1 MQVTVT
7 KDEALIREF
16 KVAVAAADLDQR
28 FERRLSDLA
37 RTVSIKGFRP
47 GKVPV
52 ALVRKKYGGALKS
65 EVLEETIN
73 ETSAAVIKDH
83 GLRPALAPKLEI
95 TAPGDG
101 GDLEFTLAVE
111 LLPEIPAPELGGMEL
126 ERRVAEVTD
135 EHVEKT
141 LMRIAEAVRPV
152 VPIDAPRPAE
162 AGDIATVDLVAAEG
176 TPLPVEGDGRGLKV
190 AVGVEG
196 TPPALGEQLTGLA
209 IGETRTV
216 SITFPETYAVAACR
230 GQTLD
235 YDVTLNALEVRAPA
249 VLDDA
254 FAEKLGFSTID
265 EVRAAA
271 RSEHE
276 QELSRLSRQHL
287 KRALLDRLAETA
299 SFDLPPGL
307 VEREYQHV
315 CSQLA
320 AKPDGGGAHGQGH
333 DHDHDHDHA
342 ACGHDHDHDHENAH
356 PHPHDHAH
364 AHEPSE
370 DREQAPAPAVV
381 LTAEQEREYRA
392 LAERRVRLGLLLA
405 EVGRQNNLKVSPEEL
420 SRAVVAEARR
430 YPGQEHAVFEYFR
443 NNAQAREALAAP
455 LLEDKVVDF
464 MLELARVTETRVTAE
479 ELLAGEDDGASALA
493 PDGAATTP
501 G

>member
-1 MQVTVT
+1 MQVTLT

-16 KVAVAAADLDQR
+16 KVAVPAADLDQR
-28 FERRLSDLA
+28 FEQRLSDLA

-83 GLRPALAPKLEI
+83 GLRPALTPKLEI

-111 LLPEIPAPELGGMEL
+111 LLPEIPAPELGGIEL
-126 ERRVAEVTD
+126 ERRVAEVSN

-162 AGDIATVDLVAAEG
+162 AGDIATVDLVAADD

-190 AVGVEG
+190 LVGVEG
-196 TPPALGEQLTGLA
+196 MPPALGEQLTGLA
-209 IGETRTV
+209 IGDSRTV
-216 SITFPETYAVAACR
+216 SITFPATYAIAACR

-235 YDVTLNALEVRAPA
+235 YEVTLNALEVRAPA

-254 FAEKLGFSTID
+254 FAKKLGFSTID

-271 RSEHE
+271 RTEHE
-276 QELSRLSRQHL
+276 QELARLSRQRL
-287 KRALLDRLAETA
+287 KRALLDRLAETV
-299 SFDLPPGL
+299 SFELPPGL

-320 AKPDGGGAHGQGH
+320 AKPDEGGAHGQGH
-333 DHDHDHDHA
+333 DHYHDHDHDDA
-342 ACGHDHDHDHENAH
+342 TCGHDHDHGHAH
-356 PHPHDHAH
+356 QHDHAEG
-364 AHEPSE
+364 HEPSAE
-370 DREQAPAPAVV
+370 HERAPGSAVA
-381 LTAEQEREYRA
+381 LTAEQEREYRT

-430 YPGQEHAVFEYFR
+430 FPGQEHAVFEYFR

-464 MLELARVTETRVTAE
+464 MLELTRVTETRVTAE
-479 ELLAGEDDGASALA
+479 ELFAGEDDGAAALA
-493 PDGAATTP
+493 PAAVATTP
-501 G
+501 E